1 MPKETGIIMTG
12 DHPSKILRGEKTMT
26 RRTRG
31 LNEINKHPD
40 LWEWFGY
47 DNSGRYS
54 FRSPRFNWHE
64 ILNIRCPYGRVGDRL
79 WVKETFKVHQ
89 RSPDVVWYR
98 ADFQPFGRLSQEQAK
113 SQWWRPARFMPRW
126 ASRITLE
133 ITGIR
138 VERLQE
144 ITSEDCKLEGIPP
157 HQMGNVIQEG
167 YPVQKAFANL
177 WDSINAK
184 RGYSWEKNPWVWVIE
199 FKLLNSCF
207 GG

>member
-12 DHPSKILRGEKTMT
+12 DHPVKILNGEKTMT

-54 FRSPRFNWHE
+54 FRSPRLNWYE
-64 ILNIRCPYGRVGDRL
+64 IMNIRCPYGGIGDRL

-98 ADFQPFGRLSQEQAK
+98 ADFQPFGKLSQEQAK

-133 ITGIR
+133 ITSIR
-138 VERLQE
+138 VERLQM
-144 ITSEDCKLEGIPP
+144 ITEEDAIAEGCPTFSRLISPVIWFSE
-157 HQMGNVIQEG
+157 
-167 YPVQKAFANL
+167 L

-199 FKLLNSCF
+199 FKLIER
-207 GG
+207 G